1 MPGFDRRGPMG
12 AGPMTGR
19 GRGFCNPAG
28 DGYETR
34 FFGNCGFGRGMG
46 SGRGLRGGYGP
57 GMRRGF
63 GRGFA
68 RRSLPPFGSHMA
80 RYIS

>member
-19 GRGFCNPAG
+19 GRGFCNLAST
-28 DGYETR
+28 GYETR
-34 FFGNCGFGRGMG
+34 FLGNYGFGRGMG
-46 SGRGLRGGYGP
+46 SGRGFRGGYGP

-68 RRSLPPFGSHMA
+68 HRSLPLFGSHMA
-80 RYIS
+80 RHIS